1 MAEVKK
7 VKNAAA
13 PKAEAKTEDTK
24 KAANAEAKA
33 EETKPA
39 AKAAAKPKTAP
50 KPKAAPKKPQVKSAP
65 KKSAPKAETAE
76 PKTETKQS
84 EPKSAPKASASAAQ
98 IPNDFARMVV
108 GQLVEAQ
115 RMWLELT
122 TQQTALVVK
131 TVTDVMG
138 LSNNAPTEQMAEY
151 AKKGV
156 EGFIAAQK
164 QWSEIALQQGEKLMQ
179 TVQSGANFGGG
190 LEAVGT
196 AQEAVGKGLE
206 TLVNLR
212 TAWLDF
218 AENQNKQMVA
228 MLKQNLNLD
237 KSSPVSAVADFAQQ
251 TMSSYVEIQ
260 KRWLD
265 MATQMPIFGTNKAKK

>member
-1 MAEVKK
+1 MADAKK
-7 VKNAAA
+7 TTKNNA
-13 PKAEAKTEDTK
+13 PKAEAKTE
-24 KAANAEAKA
+24 N
-33 EETKPA
+33 PV
-39 AKAAAKPKTAP
+39 KAAAKPKTAP
-50 KPKAAPKKPQVKSAP
+50 KPKAAPKKPQVKTAP
-65 KKSAPKAETAE
+65 KKSAPKAGTAQ

-84 EPKSAPKASASAAQ
+84 ETKSAPKASASAAQ
-98 IPNDFARMVV
+98 MPNDFARMVV
-108 GQLVEAQ
+108 NQLVEAQ

-131 TVTDVMG
+131 TVSEVMG
-138 LSNNAPTEQMAEY
+138 MSGNAPTDAMADW

-156 EGFIAAQK
+156 EGFINAQK
-164 QWSEIALQQGEKLMQ
+164 QWSEIAMQQGEKLMQ
-179 TVQSGANFGGG
+179 TVQSGASFSGG

-196 AQEAVGKGLE
+196 AQAVAGKGLE

-265 MATQMPIFGTNKAKK
+265 LATQMPIFGSGGKQDKK

>member
-1 MAEVKK
+1 MAEAKK
-7 VKNAAA
+7 NTNAAA
-13 PKAEAKTEDTK
+13 PKAEAKTE
-24 KAANAEAKA
+24 
-33 EETKPA
+33 ETKPA
-39 AKAAAKPKTAP
+39 AKAAAKQKTAP
-50 KPKAAPKKPQVKSAP
+50 KPKAAPKKPTVKAAP
-65 KKSAPKAETAE
+65 KKSAPKAETAQ
-76 PKTETKQS
+76 PKTETKQA
-84 EPKSAPKASASAAQ
+84 APKAAARATQ
-98 IPNDFARMVV
+98 MPNDFARMVV
-108 GQLVEAQ
+108 NQLVEAQ

-138 LSNNAPTEQMAEY
+138 MSNNAPTDAMAEY

-156 EGFIAAQK
+156 EGFINAQK
-164 QWSEIALQQGEKLMQ
+164 QWSEIAMQQGEKLMQ

-190 LEAVGT
+190 TAGEALGT
-196 AQEAVGKGLE
+196 AQAAAGKGLE

-237 KSSPVSAVADFAQQ
+237 NSSPVSAVADFAQQ

-265 MATQMPIFGTNKAKK
+265 MATQMPIFGSGARQNKK